1 MAKKAK
7 MLLAALFFCISSAA
21 VAKARDPIYISAG
34 ASDEG
39 LGLSAGVSALPPV
52 VIMPGFDIGID
63 YDVVGDTEGAFVTA
77 QIGFGVPFVYG
88 YAEYG
93 VGKMWGTSKNSE
105 GAKENQSDGAR
116 KITLGMALGAY
127 LFEVIYE
134 HVRWYS
140 FVDSSAHLL
149 GLRFRF

>member
-1 MAKKAK
+1 MQGGRTQQQSTPTKEDSMAKKAK

-52 VIMPGFDIGID
+52 VIMPGVDIGID

-77 QIGFGVPFVYG
+77 QIGLGVPFVYG

-93 VGKMWGTSKNSE
+93 AGKLWGAS
-105 GAKENQSDGAR
+105 
-116 KITLGMALGAY
+116 
-127 LFEVIYE
+127 
-134 HVRWYS
+134 
-140 FVDSSAHLL
+140 
-149 GLRFRF
+149 